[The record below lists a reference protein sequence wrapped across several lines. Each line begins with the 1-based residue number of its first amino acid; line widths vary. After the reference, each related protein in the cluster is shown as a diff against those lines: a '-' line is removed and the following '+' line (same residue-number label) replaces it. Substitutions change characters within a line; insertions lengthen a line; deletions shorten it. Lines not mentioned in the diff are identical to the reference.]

1 MQEILHW
8 IIITVAVVLLS
19 VTETSGEGMAHLL
32 RRVLLA
38 ERRDAHG
45 SCLHYAVACRNA
57 FRLDCN
63 GACDYCK

>member
-8 IIITVAVVLLS
+8 ITITAAVVLLS
-19 VTETSGEGMAHLL
+19 VTETTGEGMAHFL
-32 RRVLLA
+32 RRDSLA

-63 GACDYCK
+63 RACDQRK